1 MKFFNFLSLIF
12 DSVFRFRF
20 RDIVSVSGFR
30 IPCFGA
36 VLCFN
41 IDVTF
46 YVLEIRVSWIKT
58 LRSAS
63 VSIPL
68 HEIEFQIRQK
78 SKKRGGGGK
87 EGTNTAK
94 RHRNTGI

>member
-20 RDIVSVSGFR
+20 RFHDSVSVSGLR

-36 VLCFN
+36 ALCFN

-46 YVLEIRVSWIKT
+46 YVLEIRVAWIKT

-63 VSIPL
+63 VSIPFDFL
-68 HEIEFQIRQK
+68 RFYNSCVINYFIYC
-78 SKKRGGGGK
+78 S
-87 EGTNTAK
+87 AA
-94 RHRNTGI
+94 

>member
-20 RDIVSVSGFR
+20 RFR
-30 IPCFGA
+30 IPDSVFGA
-36 VLCFN
+36 SLCFN

-46 YVLEIRVSWIKT
+46 YVLEIRVAWIKT

-68 HEIEFQIRQK
+68 HACNRISNQTKVQ
-78 SKKRGGGGK
+78 K
-87 EGTNTAK
+87 EGGVRRVRT
-94 RHRNTGI
+94 